1 VDCFLCSVWAL
12 LGYASLCQGAFSELV
27 DGGSY
32 EERSGLENGPSLY
45 LVVYLEG
52 AKQ

>member
-1 VDCFLCSVWAL
+1 VQPLNIYNYSQIFTENGAL
-12 LGYASLCQGAFSELV
+12 SELV

-32 EERSGLENGPSLY
+32 EECYGLENGPSLY

>member
-1 VDCFLCSVWAL
+1 VECLLCPVWIL
-12 LGYASLCQGAFSELV
+12 LGYASLRQGVISELV
-27 DGGSY
+27 DGGSF
-32 EERSGLENGPSLY
+32 EERCCLEDGPPLY